1 MKRIILAVTAA
12 AALICAGRAGA
23 TDTRTLSQFLL
34 ICART
39 PDACNVNLKDY
50 LRAAKD
56 QGFIC
61 LPEDLSLEEA
71 ASQEL
76 SWLRK
81 EGDSNDA
88 FNQGT
93 AEDAQWTAINAL
105 WPCKKDD
112 VKAAE

>member
-1 MKRIILAVTAA
+1 MKHVLAAMATFAA
-12 AALICAGRAGA
+12 VLIGSGAGA
-23 TDTRTLSQFLL
+23 EDTRTLAQFILVCGNSPR
-34 ICART
+34 ICHA
-39 PDACNVNLKDY
+39 NLQDY

-81 EGDSNDA
+81 EGAADDKV
-88 FNQGT
+88 NQGT
-93 AEDAQWTAINAL
+93 AEDAQWTAINTL
-105 WPCKKDD
+105 WPCKK
-112 VKAAE
+112 E